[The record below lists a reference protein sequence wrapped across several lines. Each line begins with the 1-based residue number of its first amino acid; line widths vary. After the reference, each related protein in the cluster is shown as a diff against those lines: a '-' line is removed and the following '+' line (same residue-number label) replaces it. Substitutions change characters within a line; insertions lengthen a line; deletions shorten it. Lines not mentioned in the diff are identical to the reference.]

1 MPIFLAST
9 FMTDI
14 DKKKY
19 RYTKSLISIAIKD
32 GWTQNQI
39 AVACR
44 TQQSVVS
51 DWKKG
56 VKQAYEHQI
65 RPLLD
70 LFGNKVRRTSF
81 KVYPFIEG
89 DAVKMAKVEGEV
101 ILQFAFRKREINKRL
116 TPTRKIAIH
125 SMGKGSFCVVLQYF
139 LFKDQYL
146 SKYDGILQWQG
157 IVDCVETSAQ
167 LIENT
172 AKLTE
177 KKIDDEE
184 LLDKLEL
191 LSLDIALKKA
201 LLQNGFPVDGVEEYL
216 AV

>member
-1 MPIFLAST
+1 
-9 FMTDI
+9 MTDI
-14 DKKKY
+14 DNKKKY
-19 RYTKSLISIAIKD
+19 RYTKSLINIAIKD
-32 GWTQNQI
+32 GWTQNEI
-39 AVACR
+39 ADACR

-125 SMGKGSFCVVLQYF
+125 SMGKGSFCVVLQY
-139 LFKDQYL
+139 LLYSDQYL
-146 SKYDGILQWQG
+146 SRYDGILQWAG
-157 IVDCVETSAQ
+157 SVIRVESSVQ
-167 LIENT
+167 LIEGT
-172 AKLTE
+172 AKFSDAILGGE
-177 KKIDDEE
+177 VLFDAQE
-184 LLDKLEL
+184 LQ
-191 LSLDIALKKA
+191 SLDIAIRKA

-216 AV
+216 AM